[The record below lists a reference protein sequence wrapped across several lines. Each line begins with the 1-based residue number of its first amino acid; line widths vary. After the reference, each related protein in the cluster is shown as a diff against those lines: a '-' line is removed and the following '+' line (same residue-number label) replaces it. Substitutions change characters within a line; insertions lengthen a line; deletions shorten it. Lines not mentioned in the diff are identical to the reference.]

1 METGLGA
8 MKELEKVPFL
18 VGTSGPPGWAAGWT
32 AGWAAGWAAG
42 SVPPLPVVA
51 VRATDST

>member
-18 VGTSGPPGWAAGWT
+18 VGTSGPPGWAAGW
-32 AGWAAGWAAG
+32 AVGWAAG